1 MGVCLCGISMTF
13 LYCCLKKTY
22 AVRAAVRA
30 NVCGK
35 SNSSAEAEEHTERIH
50 RDVDDGDAELLDE
63 GCR

>member
-1 MGVCLCGISMTF
+1 VGVCLCGFSMNP

-22 AVRAAVRA
+22 AVRAAVCA

-50 RDVDDGDAELLDE
+50 RNVDDGDAELLDE

>member
-1 MGVCLCGISMTF
+1 MNS
-13 LYCCLKKTY
+13 LYCRLNKTY
-22 AVRAAVRA
+22 AVRAAVCA